1 MKFLPGLI
9 LLSIIWSNAP
19 ANILSNNRD
28 LKEKASGDSVF
39 NKVSYSLWR
48 GMSLAAVAPGEAV
61 KNYRTALLSSK
72 KTGKAEEAAIRTE
85 MGKLLVHLD
94 RKDAIAQLAKASALY
109 SQINNVPEFTFTT
122 NLLANLYLKNGQFQ
136 ESLKRYSDLYKV
148 QSKSGE
154 AVLAGNTASRIAD
167 LYAGKKLYKE
177 AFNYADIAKNEYE
190 KVCRRDSLGSI
201 YYKIAEIK
209 KQQNKPKLS
218 EFYIIHKA
226 LPFYSSAD
234 HFKGRLKC
242 FNFLADMYMDQK
254 RYSEAKWFYLQA
266 NTQSKSIKDTVSTI
280 ASLHQLSVLKAITGH
295 YILAKQDL
303 AEAEFLSKEGELE
316 YLDRRFKTRYPA
328 LIRKIDLKTV
338 TVDGDVVVKKEVA
351 KQKTRSSFVLA
362 D

>member
-9 LLSIIWSNAP
+9 LLSIFWGNAP
-19 ANILSNNRD
+19 AKTLAETHDQR
-28 LKEKASGDSVF
+28 EKPGDSVF
-39 NKVSYSLWR
+39 YRVSYALWK
-48 GMSLAAVAPGEAV
+48 GISWAAIAPGESV
-61 KNYRTALLSSK
+61 KNYRTALLSAKNISK
-72 KTGKAEEAAIRTE
+72 QEEAAVRTE
-85 MGKLLVHLD
+85 MGKLLIHLNS
-94 RKDAIAQLAKASALY
+94 KDAIAQLSKASALY
-109 SQINNVPEFTFTT
+109 GQMNNLSQYTFTT
-122 NLLANLYLKNGQFQ
+122 DLLADLYARNGQFQ
-136 ESLKRYSDLYKV
+136 ESLKRYSALYKV
-148 QSKSGE
+148 QSQSGE
-154 AVLAGNTASRIAD
+154 AVLAGNTASRICD
-167 LYAGKKLYKE
+167 LYSSKKMYKE
-177 AFNYADIAKNEYE
+177 AFNYADVAKNEYE

-201 YYKIAEIK
+201 YYKIAKIK

-303 AEAEFLSKEGELE
+303 AEAEFLSKEGDVE

-351 KQKTRSSFVLA
+351 KEKTRSSFVLA